1 MFLTILDQTIFLFIF
16 IALGF
21 LFGKLKFLPENA
33 ALTLSKLETYLFVPA
48 LVMSAF
54 IENCNLETITECRS
68 LLLCAIAEMFLF
80 IILGLIFSK
89 ILYKRGNVRNVTTY
103 GLAFAN
109 FGFMGMAIIKGA
121 FPEIFFEYTV
131 FTLPLWAGIY
141 LWGAPVLLI
150 ADADGEKKKRSFK
163 DIVKPFINPIL
174 IAMMVGLIV
183 GLTGLRLPSPI
194 VIAINSAGNCMSPV
208 AMFLTGLTVAGIDL
222 LKMIKN
228 YKLYIISAVKLIL
241 FPAVFIAVAL
251 LLKGVSF
258 INNTALIC
266 CMNFAVM
273 PIGMNGIV
281 IPAAYGKDVTDATGM
296 VLITHILS
304 IATIPIAYM
313 IFQNLLIV

>member
-1 MFLTILDQTIFLFIF
+1 MFLTILNQTIYLFIF

-21 LFGKLKFLPENA
+21 LFGKLRLLPDNA
-33 ALTLSKLETYLFVPA
+33 KVALSKLETYLFVPA

-54 IENCNLETITECRS
+54 IENCSLETISKSKT
-68 LLLCAIAEMFLF
+68 LLLSAIVEMLVF
-80 IILGLIFSK
+80 ILLGLLFSK
-89 ILYKRGNVRNVTTY
+89 FLYKRGNVRNVTTY

-141 LWGAPVLLI
+141 LWGAPALLI
-150 ADADGEKKKRSFK
+150 ADADEEKKKRTFK
-163 DIVKPFINPIL
+163 EIVKPFINPLL
-174 IAMMVGLIV
+174 ISMLVGLII
-183 GLTGLRLPSPI
+183 GLFGIPLPSP
-194 VIAINSAGNCMSPV
+194 VKIAVKSAGDCMSPL

-222 LKMIKN
+222 LKMVKN
-228 YKLYIISAVKLIL
+228 YKLYIISAIKLIV
-241 FPAVFIAVAL
+241 FPAVFIAIAVC
-251 LLKGVSF
+251 LKGLSF
-258 INNTALIC
+258 IDNTVLIC

-313 IFQNLLIV
+313 IFQNLLLV